1 MEELINKINAF
12 LQFSNAETKNYDF
25 GALGAKMKKQD
36 EMLAEIEALAK
47 ANNTL
52 LGRNIQFPHADSYA
66 QYIIVAVR
74 PRTVVLAWFDYCD
87 GWVDDRVGYVG
98 SVPLKWATQHVAG
111 RDHMAEIFAKR
122 QTNYPSEI

>member
-1 MEELINKINAF
+1 MEELKQKIKEF
-12 LQFSNAETKNYDF
+12 LRYSNDEPKNYDF
-25 GALGAKMKKQD
+25 GAIGAKMKKQD

-66 QYIIVAVR
+66 QYIIVSVR
-74 PRTVVLAWFDYCD
+74 PRTVVLSWFDYCD

-98 SVPLKWATQHVAG
+98 TVSLKFAQQHVAG

-122 QTNYPSEI
+122 QINYPTN